1 MQKQIPN
8 KNGMIQVW
16 VNATDELTPET
27 NPEAGGWKLTGSD
40 YKPETTDD
48 PIAPNAVI
56 EMVSCSCKGQF
67 LK

>member
-1 MQKQIPN
+1 
-8 KNGMIQVW
+8 MIQVW

-67 LK
+67 